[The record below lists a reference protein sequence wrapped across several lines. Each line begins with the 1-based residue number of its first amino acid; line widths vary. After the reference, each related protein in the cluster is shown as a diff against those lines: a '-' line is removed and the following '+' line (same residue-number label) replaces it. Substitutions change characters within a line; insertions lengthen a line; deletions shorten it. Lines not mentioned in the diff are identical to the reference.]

1 MSVTTKLM
9 AEASGI
15 QHRHTKLLIC
25 LVLSQFVL
33 QLISS
38 LYLYNFVTKLDTKL
52 EIHIRT
58 VDDESSNE
66 SKNSN
71 IGVSTRR
78 KRSIDEDNS
87 GPYNTR
93 VIITIIF
100 KIFSSTSMIQRYTK
114 KIFFNPDLARY
125 WILALNY
132 FIFTETKCKK
142 SWSFMYFTRR
152 EFYGN
157 FYLTWCVNLV
167 FYGHSGDFCHICL
180 CFYYAGGNIRH
191 TEYGNNSHT
200 IDFDTFL

>member
-125 WILALNY
+125 
-132 FIFTETKCKK
+132 
-142 SWSFMYFTRR
+142 
-152 EFYGN
+152 
-157 FYLTWCVNLV
+157 
-167 FYGHSGDFCHICL
+167 
-180 CFYYAGGNIRH
+180 
-191 TEYGNNSHT
+191 
-200 IDFDTFL
+200 